1 MPSKSIGRA
10 VGGSRIRSLAAVL
23 AASFGV
29 GITISLTTP
38 LVSLTVERAGY
49 GGIVVGAL
57 MAVYALTT
65 LIVGPFTP
73 TLLRRYG
80 TIAILVWGTGLA
92 ALSLLVFPLT
102 AILVLWFVLRLLMG
116 LGFSFAWIA
125 SETWINAIAT
135 ESNRGRII
143 GLYASIWGVGIA
155 AGPAILA
162 LTGSEGLLPF
172 VVGSALLASSLLPIW
187 AARHLAPRLPAPA
200 APWGVLAVVRAAPL
214 PIGAGVLSGIGE
226 ATFFALMPVYGLRI
240 GFDEAG
246 AVMLTTIFGVGAIAF
261 QTPTG
266 WLADRMSRRVLLAG
280 TVVLALLCA
289 VAVPFAL
296 GGVALWP
303 LVFLWG
309 GMIAGF
315 YTLGLILLAQ
325 QFASGD
331 LAAANTTFIMSYTVG
346 MIIGPLVAGA
356 AMEAW
361 SPHGLILA
369 ICLSYIVF
377 LAGMAWERLAP
388 ARKPAE

>member
-1 MPSKSIGRA
+1 MPSKSIGRQA
-10 VGGSRIRSLAAVL
+10 GGSRIRSLAAVL

-49 GGIVVGAL
+49 GGIVAGAL
-57 MAVYALTT
+57 MAVYAVMT
-65 LIVGPFTP
+65 LAVGPFTP
-73 TLLRRYG
+73 ALLRRYG
-80 TIAILVWGTGLA
+80 TIAILVCGMLLA
-92 ALSLLVFPLT
+92 ALTLLVFPLT
-102 AILVLWFVLRLLMG
+102 ASLVLWFLLRLVMG

-135 ESNRGRII
+135 EADRGRII

-155 AGPAILA
+155 AGPAILV
-162 LTGSEGLLPF
+162 LTGTEGLLPF
-172 VVGSALLASSLLPIW
+172 AVGAALLAASVLPIW
-187 AARHLAPRLPAPA
+187 LARDLAPKLQAPA
-200 APWGVLAVVRAAPL
+200 APWGIPAVVRAAPL
-214 PIGAGVLSGIGE
+214 AIGAGVLSGIGE
-226 ATFFALMPVYGLRI
+226 ATFFALMPVYGLRV

-246 AVMLTTIFGVGAIAF
+246 AVLLTTVFGLGAIAF

-266 WLADRMSRRVLLAG
+266 WLADRMSRRGLLAG
-280 TVVLALLCA
+280 TVVLALFCA
-289 VAVPFAL
+289 VAVPLAP
-296 GGVALWP
+296 GSPVLWP

-315 YTLGLILLAQ
+315 YTLGLVLLAQ
-325 QFASGD
+325 QFAGGD

-346 MIIGPLVAGA
+346 MIAGPLVAGA

-361 SPHGLILA
+361 NPHGLILA

-377 LAGMAWERLAP
+377 LAAMAWERLAR
-388 ARKPAE
+388 ATRAAD